1 MDHPEAV
8 AVKAPLDHAHMSA
21 LAYLYDN
28 LGDLPVWFRKLAPA
42 QLQEIASVMIR
53 WQLPNQS
60 HCITALHEIERREAL
75 RAVALCN
82 GNIADAAKA
91 LNIGKKTLYKKLSR
105 WGYSVHN
112 RQLHAQ
118 ASALGGQYRN
128 RVEQFWY

>member
-42 QLQEIASVMIR
+42 QLQEVASVMMR

-60 HCITALHEIERREAL
+60 HSITALDEIERREAL
-75 RAVALCN
+75 RAVALATVTSLMLPKPS
-82 GNIADAAKA
+82 ISAKRHFTK
-91 LNIGKKTLYKKLSR
+91 NSR
-105 WGYSVHN
+105 AGDIRFTIDSCM
-112 RQLHAQ
+112 RKPPP
-118 ASALGGQYRN
+118 
-128 RVEQFWY
+128 